1 MSTNLGLVAL
11 ALAAIMSG
19 ACGGQVDWHKNGRGT
34 LMPAFLGPASAP
46 LLPPLPPPRRRSR
59 SGVFSAPQWF
69 VTPGRGK
76 RERVQT
82 LLRGCASF
90 DSPSQPPWRPKLQS
104 PALVLVGS
112 EGAGRRSL
120 ARGLAERLGIRF
132 FDCLEMP
139 SEAEAGLL
147 EGICQ
152 EASSQARGLA
162 AVVTSTG
169 ANAGAALHVRQ
180 VLERAKAQGHLIVH
194 VQRFPEAG
202 DATEVQAFD
211 RALSSHRFCA
221 LDYVA
226 SSTKDDQGAPH
237 PGSQEPADAAREW
250 ERLRSLE
257 LALDD
262 LHVMVHRLVYAPP
275 VLLLGSTSEPLPHS
289 LLSASHT
296 SSPLALAC
304 ASDVVQLRVGGCG
317 CGCGCVGCAM
327 YMYTHARHTH
337 AHSRTHARTCTHI
350 HTQMCVCVC
359 VCL

>member
-1 MSTNLGLVAL
+1 MDANSAIMANLYKWLVAMVL
-11 ALAAIMSG
+11 AGIMSG
-19 ACGGQVDWHKNGRGT
+19 ACGGQIDWQENVRRT
-34 LMPAFLGPASAP
+34 LVPAFFCPASAP

-69 VTPGRGK
+69 VTPGRRGG
-76 RERVQT
+76 ERVQT

-132 FDCLEMP
+132 FDCLDMP
-139 SEAEAGLL
+139 SDAEAGLL
-147 EGICQ
+147 EGICR
-152 EASSQARGLA
+152 EAKSQDSSTSRGLA

-169 ANAGAALHVRQ
+169 ANAGAAGHVRQ

-194 VQRFPEAG
+194 VQRFQEAG
-202 DATEVQAFD
+202 DATQEQAFD
-211 RALSSHRFCA
+211 GALSSHRFCA
-221 LDYVA
+221 LDYLA
-226 SSTKDDQGAPH
+226 SSTNDDQGAPH
-237 PGSQEPADAAREW
+237 PGSPEPAAAAREW

-262 LHVMVHRLVYAPP
+262 LHVMVHRLVYSPP

-304 ASDVVQLRVGGCG
+304 ASDVVQFRVGGCG
-317 CGCGCVGCAM
+317 CRWVW
-327 YMYTHARHTH
+327 
-337 AHSRTHARTCTHI
+337 
-350 HTQMCVCVC
+350 V
-359 VCL
+359 